1 MSGRGKGGKGLGKG
15 GAKKHRKVLR
25 DNIQGITKPDIR
37 RLARRGGNKRISGL
51 IYEET
56 RGTLKVFLQN
66 TINDAVIY
74 TEHAKRKTV
83 TALDVVYALKRQGR
97 TLCGFGGGNKE
108 SLEEYANRIANEIL
122 LIEWED
128 LEFLPSAKVAI
139 VSMIMKK
146 FIPLIIADHDE
157 ATHDCASIEVSMAG
171 GDSRQVKL
179 DNHGR
184 LAFQN
189 GRISEYFALDG
200 KSGKDWMETCKT
212 TIVDTIG
219 PNRHIEASIKKI
231 GWEDFLALNNDM
243 IHLSAGFIEP
253 IQLTTPGLVIA
264 NGVTDSLATT
274 NIEGFTLPED
284 INMVTSASKAAI
296 IPALREFVGTNSIVT
311 LGDSSADHPVKTDEI
326 NAVLRIGANIRCP
339 EGSKSKINDD
349 GIDIRCTNPG
359 SLVEVN
365 KLITMINK
373 AIYGV

>member
-15 GAKKHRKVLR
+15 GAKRHRKVLR
-25 DNIQGITKPDIR
+25 DNIQGITKPAIR
-37 RLARRGGNKRISGL
+37 RLARRGGTKRISGL

-56 RGTLKVFLQN
+56 RGTLKDFLQN
-66 TINDAVIY
+66 TIKDAVIY
-74 TEHAKRKTV
+74 TEHARRKTV
-83 TALDVVYALKRQGR
+83 TALDVVHALKRQGR

-108 SLEEYANRIANEIL
+108 YVEEYVNRIL
-122 LIEWED
+122 SMKWED

-139 VSMIMKK
+139 VNMIMKK
-146 FIPLIIADHDE
+146 VIPLISADNDE

-171 GDSRQVKL
+171 GGSRQVKL

-184 LAFQN
+184 LAYQN
-189 GRISEYFALDG
+189 GKISEYFALDG
-200 KSGKDWMETCKT
+200 KSGKDWMETYKT

-219 PNRHIEASIKKI
+219 PNRRINASITKI
-231 GWEDFLALNNDM
+231 GWEDFLRLGNVM

-264 NGVTDSLATT
+264 NGVRDSLATT
-274 NIEGFTLPED
+274 NIEGFTLPEG

-296 IPALREFVGTNSIVT
+296 IPALRDFFGTNSMIT
-311 LGDSSADHPVKTDEI
+311 FGDSSGDHPVKTDEI
-326 NAVLRIGANIRCP
+326 NAVLRIGANTRCP
-339 EGSKSKINDD
+339 KGSGSMSKINDD

-373 AIYGV
+373 AINSI